1 MTDERVTYRDPNAGR
16 APLSAIFL
24 RSSIASLDPLH
35 GPFVAPYLA
44 AKKVQGALT
53 YAPQAQ
59 AEQPLAVVD
68 DSITGSA
75 KAGLLVTDRAVYI
88 SGSRARV
95 PLEVITEPPVFPAQ
109 PGRPG
114 VLNTAMGP
122 AVFDSSLDEVK
133 RSMCN
138 TLRAI
143 AFYNRGGY
151 RVHYGN
157 VPFAGPV
164 GELAARMLVHP
175 DLPMVPTVPLR
186 IAHAASNVAGSWL
199 DYDDGEELLCL
210 FDETAG
216 GDGDRFLALTDRRL
230 LARIEDAPVEI
241 PYRTLVSAS
250 LKTGMLTNTI
260 TVQTQ
265 FGLQKIETISSAAVS
280 RLITDFLGQLTMIPP
295 EQRRAWPSAGPTAD
309 DPSGAAQAMQ
319 SISWPDLRTATLLEL
334 VHASVAAQAM
344 PVESAKDMVSR
355 ILRMQRTLR
364 GAHGTTQGWARTP
377 LSAGDFELLLTTV
390 FGPPVRQAMIDA
402 RTGMLEYDL
411 RKAGSAAGTIASNVI
426 GLTLLAVVGIGW
438 ISAGGGGT
446 QTVQVRIMEAP
457 GGAGFTLT
465 DSQGNPLARNNGKLA
480 GGLLES
486 LSMLSAGVL
495 MRRTLLGWNL
505 SPQSLVAES
514 PAGLE
519 ARARGIVPHID
530 LAPFSSA

>member
-1 MTDERVTYRDPNAGR
+1 MTYRDPTTGR

-35 GPFVAPYLA
+35 GPFVVPYLST
-44 AKKVQGALT
+44 KKAQGALT

-59 AEQPLAVVD
+59 QGEQPLAVVD

-75 KAGLLVTDRAVYI
+75 KAGFLVTDRAVYI
-88 SGSRARV
+88 SSPRARV
-95 PLEVITEPPVFPAQ
+95 PLELITEPPTFPAQ

-122 AVFDSSLDEVK
+122 VAFDSSLDEVK

-143 AFYNRGGY
+143 AFYNRGGF

-157 VPFAGPV
+157 VPFVGPV

-175 DLPMVPTVPLR
+175 ELPMVPTVPLR
-186 IAHAASNVAGSWL
+186 LVHAASNVVNAWL
-199 DYDDGEELLCL
+199 DYDDGEELLC
-210 FDETAG
+210 FHDETAG
-216 GDGDRFLALTDRRL
+216 GGGDRFVALTDRRV
-230 LARIEDAPVEI
+230 LARIDDNPIDV
-241 PYRTLVSAS
+241 PYRSLAGVS
-250 LKTGMLTNTI
+250 LKTGMLSHTI
-260 TVQTQ
+260 TMQTQ
-265 FGLQKIETISSAAVS
+265 LGLQKIETIAPAAVA
-280 RLITDFLGQLTMIPP
+280 RQIVDFLTQLTSVPP
-295 EQRRAWPSAGPTAD
+295 EHRRAWPGNGPTAD
-309 DPSGAAQAMQ
+309 DPSGAANAMQ
-319 SISWPDLRTATLLEL
+319 AISWPDLRTASLLEL

-344 PVESAKDMVSR
+344 PVESAKDMVNR

-364 GAHGTTQGWARTP
+364 GAHGSTQGWSRTP

-390 FGPPVRQAMIDA
+390 FGPPIRQAMIDA
-402 RTGMLEYDL
+402 RTGLLEYDI
-411 RKAGSAAGTIASNVI
+411 RRAGSAAGTIASNVI
-426 GLTLLAVVGIGW
+426 GLTLLAVVGVGW

-465 DSQGNPLARNNGKLA
+465 DSAGKPLARDNAKLA

-486 LSMLSAGVL
+486 LAMLSAGVL

-505 SPQSLVAES
+505 SPQALVAES
-514 PAGLE
+514 MGALD
-519 ARARGIVPHID
+519 ARARAIVPHVD